1 MNYVERLV
9 SIESK
14 PYLFSYRRCPY
25 AMRAR
30 MALVESNIK
39 FDIYEIS
46 LKNKPDEMLSISS
59 KGTVPILRFKD
70 KNVSFLNEIVL
81 EESLEIM
88 QWAYQ
93 NNRKPKLLGV
103 EKEVVDDQLIE
114 LNDGKFKVSLDCY
127 KYFERYPDKSKV
139 EHRESCYFFLEI
151 LEKRLVSTT
160 FLIGDKR
167 TFTDIAIF
175 PFIRQFMNVD
185 KEWFE
190 NSEYKRVWK
199 WLLLLIES
207 DLFKKVMIKPK
218 LS

>member
-1 MNYVERLV
+1 
-9 SIESK
+9 
-14 PYLFSYRRCPY
+14 
-25 AMRAR
+25 MRAR
-30 MALVESNIK
+30 MALVESNIE

-59 KGTVPILRFKD
+59 KGTVPVLRLQD
-70 KNVSFLNEIVL
+70 KNVLFLNEIVL

-88 QWAYQ
+88 KWAYQ
-93 NNRKPKLLGV
+93 NNRKPRLLGA
-103 EKEVVDDQLIE
+103 EKEVADHQLIE

-151 LEKRLVSTT
+151 LEKRLGSTT
-160 FLIGDKR
+160 FLISDKR

-185 KEWFE
+185 KAWFD
-190 NSEYKRVWK
+190 NSEYKKIRK
-199 WLLLLIES
+199 WLISLIES
-207 DLFKKVMIKPK
+207 DLFKKVMVKPNI
-218 LS
+218 